1 MTSNTNKPN
10 TLFWIIGIIAL
21 IWNSMGI
28 DGYIN
33 QVYQTERFKTMYTE
47 EQLEII
53 FNLPSWVTAAFAIA
67 VFSSVI
73 ASILFLMRKKLAKT
87 FFLIGLIAVIVQT
100 TYNVFMN
107 PGKELYGA
115 MEYSM
120 LIMIPLFA
128 VFLYW
133 FTKKCADDGIL
144 R

>member
-1 MTSNTNKPN
+1 MTINTNKPN
-10 TLFWIIGIIAL
+10 TLFWIIGAVAF

-28 DGYIN
+28 DSYLN
-33 QVYQTERFKTMYTE
+33 QVYKSERFKTMYTQ

-73 ASILFLMRKKLAKT
+73 ASLLFLMRKKLAKM
-87 FFLIGLIAVIVQT
+87 FFLIGLIAIIVQT
-100 TYNVFMN
+100 SYNVFLN
-107 PGKELYGA
+107 PGRELYGS

-120 LIMIPLFA
+120 LIIIPLFA

-144 R
+144 N

>member
-53 FNLPSWVTAAFAIA
+53 FNIPSWVTAAFAVA

-73 ASILFLMRKKLAKT
+73 ACILFLMRKKLAKT
-87 FFLIGLIAVIVQT
+87 FFLIGLIAVILQT
-100 TYNVFMN
+100 IYNVFMN
-107 PGKELYGA
+107 PGKEMYGV

-133 FTKKCADDGIL
+133 YTKKCADDGIL
-144 R
+144 D

>member
-1 MTSNTNKPN
+1 MTINTNKPS
-10 TLFWIIGIIAL
+10 TIFWIIGVIAF

-28 DGYIN
+28 NGYLN
-33 QVYQTERFKTMYTE
+33 QAYQTERFKTMYTQ

-53 FNLPSWVTAAFAIA
+53 YNLPSWVTAVFAIA

-73 ASILFLMRKKLAKT
+73 ASILFLLRKKLAKI
-87 FFLIGLIAVIVQT
+87 FFSIGLIAVIVQT
-100 TYNVFMN
+100 SYNVFLN
-107 PGKELYGA
+107 PGRELYGS

-120 LIMIPLFA
+120 LIIIPLFA

-144 R
+144 N

>member
-1 MTSNTNKPN
+1 MTINTNKPS
-10 TLFWIIGIIAL
+10 TIFWFIGVIAF

-28 DGYIN
+28 NGYLN
-33 QVYQTERFKTMYTE
+33 QAYQTERFKTMYTQ

-53 FNLPSWVTAAFAIA
+53 YNLPSWVTAVFAIA

-73 ASILFLMRKKLAKT
+73 ASILFLLRKKLAKI
-87 FFLIGLIAVIVQT
+87 FFSIGLIAVIVQT
-100 TYNVFMN
+100 SYNVFLN
-107 PGKELYGA
+107 PGRELYGS

-120 LIMIPLFA
+120 LIIIPLFA

-144 R
+144 N

>member
-1 MTSNTNKPN
+1 MTINTNKPS
-10 TLFWIIGIIAL
+10 TIFWIIGVIAF
-21 IWNSMGI
+21 IWNSIGI
-28 DGYIN
+28 NGYLN
-33 QVYQTERFKTMYTE
+33 QAYQTERFKKVYTQ

-53 FNLPSWVTAAFAIA
+53 YNLPSWVTAAFAIA

-73 ASILFLMRKKLAKT
+73 ASILFLLRKKLAKI

-100 TYNVFMN
+100 SYNVFLN
-107 PGKELYGA
+107 PGRELYGS

-120 LIMIPLFA
+120 LIIIPLFA

-144 R
+144 N

>member
-1 MTSNTNKPN
+1 MSTNTNKPN
-10 TLFWIIGIIAL
+10 TLFWIIGILAL
-21 IWNSMGI
+21 LWNLMGI

-33 QVYQTERFKTMYTE
+33 QVYQTERFKTMYTQ

-73 ASILFLMRKKLAKT
+73 ASILFLMRKKSAKT

-100 TYNVFMN
+100 TYNIFLN
-107 PGKELYGA
+107 PGRKFYRF
-115 MEYSM
+115 MDYSM
-120 LIMIPLFA
+120 LIIIPLFA
-128 VFLYW
+128 IFLYW

-144 R
+144 S